1 MKRLTTAILHMAA
14 MWDFQPIFRV
24 GLEAAGTD
32 EICLQGQDSGH
43 TPGNSACGLR
53 SSEYACF
60 GLVWHW
66 SDILR
71 GRRLFPC
78 WNQVAV
84 GEDEYISRQ
93 EVRSTNSWT
102 DLRE

>member
-1 MKRLTTAILHMAA
+1 MKRLTKAILHMAA
-14 MWDFQPIFRV
+14 MWDFQPILQI

-53 SSEYACF
+53 SLEYACF

-66 SDILR
+66 LDILR
-71 GRRLFPC
+71 GRIQKKSDEVGMTLTMR
-78 WNQVAV
+78 QVCTTA
-84 GEDEYISRQ
+84 SR
-93 EVRSTNSWT
+93 S
-102 DLRE
+102 